1 MNDNEFVL
9 NKNADGTY
17 KGGGYDINSILL
29 HEGIS
34 PIITYNDT
42 YNDTHNDNMSSANV
56 QHGGG
61 CANVNLVSKMFNN
74 LAVPAGLLYLQQS
87 IKPTNKLLKIQSN
100 NIIDNTLYDKLVSLV
115 HSSRKNKYN
124 NKTRKKNKI
133 RKSKTRKLKMI
144 K

>member
-34 PIITYNDT
+34 PIITYNDA
-42 YNDTHNDNMSSANV
+42 DNYKMSSVNT

-61 CANVNLVSKMFNN
+61 FANVNLVSKLFDN

-87 IKPTNKLLKIQSN
+87 VKPTNKLLNLQTN
-100 NIIDNTLYDKLVSLV
+100 NTIENTLYDKLVSLV
-115 HSSRKNKYN
+115 HTSSKKNYN
-124 NKTRKKNKI
+124 NKTRKRRKTRKYKT
-133 RKSKTRKLKMI
+133 RKSKN
-144 K
+144 